1 MVVSSHVPELLI
13 VGSLTIVVGGI
24 YLIDLLW
31 YRPGRQ
37 RLAMEK
43 ARQNVERRR
52 RGEIAAIPPSP
63 DDYHYGI
70 SFDSVGLTVMDLRD
84 QKSKPITMQWADVSR
99 ATAFKRDLY
108 SVDCVCVRFDRFGGN
123 GVEVDEDMAGW
134 LRLLEALPQ
143 HLGDCKPHVEWFSSV
158 ALPPFAQNPKEI
170 YLRASV
176 EKG

>member
-1 MVVSSHVPELLI
+1 
-13 VGSLTIVVGGI
+13 
-24 YLIDLLW
+24 
-31 YRPGRQ
+31 
-37 RLAMEK
+37 
-43 ARQNVERRR
+43 
-52 RGEIAAIPPSP
+52 
-63 DDYHYGI
+63 
-70 SFDSVGLTVMDLRD
+70 MDLRH
-84 QKSKPITMQWADVSR
+84 QKSKPVTMQWADVSR

-143 HLGDCKPHVEWFSSV
+143 HLGDCKPHAEWFSSV